1 MSREKTEKLGS
12 LFLTVFS
19 AGLAAQLAADG
30 METTQWLGAAA
41 AVLGSV
47 AMAVA
52 VRVWPRP
59 QVAEAVARRRRDDR

>member
-12 LFLTVFS
+12 LFLAVFS
-19 AGLAAQLAADG
+19 TGLAAQLATGG
-30 METTQWLGAAA
+30 MEPGQWLGAAA

-47 AMAVA
+47 SMAVA

-59 QVAEAVARRRRDDR
+59 APAIATSRK